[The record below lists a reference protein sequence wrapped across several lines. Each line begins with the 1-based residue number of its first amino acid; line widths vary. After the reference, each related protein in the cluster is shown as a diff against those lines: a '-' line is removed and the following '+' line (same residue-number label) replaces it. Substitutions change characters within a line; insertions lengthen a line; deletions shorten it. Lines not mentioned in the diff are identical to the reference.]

1 MTDTIPRPRADGAG
15 ADDASESEPLLICAP
30 LRIEARAVRRGL
42 PGGYGGAGSPP
53 VSGGIPGVVPP
64 GLHCSARGTEPRA
77 RRSRPGR

>member
-42 PGGYGGAGSPP
+42 RDRAGQPAVRGPGRPP
-53 VSGGIPGVVPP
+53 P
-64 GLHCSARGTEPRA
+64 CSARGTEPRA